1 MGVMRLLWSPQ
12 ICPRDRKTMLMNPVM
27 TLAKGTRNVR
37 QGSELVG
44 VRIELAV
51 SFETQTQVDI

>member
-1 MGVMRLLWSPQ
+1 MGGYAPALAPLNMPGVS
-12 ICPRDRKTMLMNPVM
+12 KTMLMNPVM

>member
-1 MGVMRLLWSPQ
+1 MRLLWPPQ

>member
-1 MGVMRLLWSPQ
+1 
-12 ICPRDRKTMLMNPVM
+12 MLMNPVM